1 MMLKLASSCS
11 PAARLRVSVQ
21 LRKAYHASP
30 TVRLRDMAR
39 TYFQRYFKLTLTH
52 CQLVLRFI

>member
-1 MMLKLASSCS
+1 MLKLASSCS
-11 PAARLRVSVQ
+11 PAARLCVSVQ

-30 TVRLRDMAR
+30 TVRLRDMVR

-52 CQLVLRFI
+52 CVL